1 VARIKGTTLKRTSR
15 EGWLAPAGLTK
26 FEPGSKWGRP
36 AGASHPSLL
45 VLFKFY
51 VVIRFPDRQR
61 VSAVNT
67 DSLLAYRR
75 GGESVK
81 RRQRTFG
88 LLRAL
93 VLGAVAAMSF
103 AFPEHVVGQ
112 RVVDKMVAT
121 VNAGVKTE
129 LITYSDLLWQLA
141 LEPNTPL
148 DNPSSTDLN
157 HALRLLI
164 DQRLILQEA
173 EKLPSIAPTSKE
185 ISDAR
190 DELARHFSSQ
200 TEFQQR
206 LLRVGL
212 NAEKLDEIIEQRLKM
227 EKYLDFRFRS
237 FVVISQTEI
246 AAYYR
251 DVFVPR
257 LRSRAPGQIVPT
269 LEEARAQIEKTLT
282 EAKIESDTD
291 SFLDTARERAEIVML
306 NPIE

>member
-1 VARIKGTTLKRTSR
+1 MIMTQQINLK
-15 EGWLAPAGLTK
+15 
-26 FEPGSKWGRP
+26 
-36 AGASHPSLL
+36 SLRYL
-45 VLFKFY
+45 CALC
-51 VVIRFPDRQR
+51 
-61 VSAVNT
+61 VSAVRVV
-67 DSLLAYRR
+67 SLVINRR
-75 GGESVK
+75 DAEDAEVS
-81 RRQRTFG
+81 QRN
-88 LLRAL
+88 RAL
-93 VLGAVAAMSF
+93 PKMAICVGFVLIVLAAPKQIC
-103 AFPEHVVGQ
+103 AQ
-112 RVVDKMVAT
+112 KVVDKMVAT

-141 LEPNTPL
+141 LQPNTPL
-148 DNPSSTDLN
+148 DNPSSADLN

-173 EKLPSIAPTSKE
+173 EKLPSIAPKAKE

-190 DELARHFSSQ
+190 DELARQFSSQ

-212 NAEKLDEIIEQRLKM
+212 NSEKLDEIVEQRLKM

-237 FVVISQTEI
+237 FVVISQSEI

-291 SFLDTARERAEIVML
+291 AFLDTARERAEIVML